1 MLVTALVFALAAAAP
16 SQAPEPAAAA
26 GTLTLPEAV
35 ARARTQSPLRAA
47 AASAAEGADRA
58 ASLAG
63 RRLNPLID
71 VRAENLTPRDPLAPD
86 RDVFAVL
93 SQSIELGGKRGARR
107 DIAGADRD
115 VSVLVLK
122 TIERQLALDTVRAY
136 MRALHARG
144 VLANLASQRDGVTTL
159 VTTMR
164 RRVDEGFAA
173 ESDLLRFQAEAARM
187 AAEMTRTE
195 IELSR
200 ALSDLGLLVGS
211 PAPIAASALVTP
223 VPVAPP
229 ALDDPSLAIAV
240 DERPDLLLAS
250 TRVERARL
258 TASFE
263 HLKRLPDPQISAGYK
278 RTQGQNTAVAGL
290 VVAIPLF
297 DHNAQARA
305 VAEAALRSAAA
316 DQQAAH
322 QRAVAEARASVSAAT
337 QLAESLI
344 KVRRDLLVPAEGV
357 RNAAQ
362 AMFREGATDV
372 LKLVDAERIY
382 ADVRREA
389 LALAVDAYVAAIEA
403 RFAVAQEEIP

>member
-1 MLVTALVFALAAAAP
+1 MLVTALVFALSAAQP
-16 SQAPEPAAAA
+16 PQAPAAA
-26 GTLTLPEAV
+26 GPETITLAQAV
-35 ARARTQSPLRAA
+35 DRARSQSPLRVGAA
-47 AASAAEGADRA
+47 AIADGATRA
-58 ASLAG
+58 ATLAG
-63 RRLNPLID
+63 RPLNPLID

-93 SQSIELGGKRGARR
+93 SQPIELGGKRGVRR

-115 VSVLVLK
+115 VSALVLK

-159 VTTMR
+159 VSTMR
-164 RRVDEGFAA
+164 RRVEEGFAP
-173 ESDLLRFQAEAARM
+173 ESDLLRFEAEAARM

-195 IELSR
+195 LELSR
-200 ALSDLGLLVGS
+200 ALIDLNTLIGGTT
-211 PAPIAASALVTP
+211 PIAAANLVAP
-223 VPVAPP
+223 SPLAPP
-229 ALDDPSLAIAV
+229 ALDAAALAAAV
-240 DERPDLLLAS
+240 DERPDLQLAS
-250 TRVERARL
+250 TRVDRARL
-258 TASFE
+258 GASLE
-263 HLKRLPDPQISAGYK
+263 SLKRLPDPAISAGYK
-278 RTQGQNTAVAGL
+278 RTQGQNTAVAGIAL
-290 VVAIPLF
+290 AIPLF

-305 VAEAALRSAAA
+305 VAEAGVRAATA
-316 DQQAAH
+316 EQQAAH
-322 QRAVAEARASVSAAT
+322 QRAVAEANASVAAAT
-337 QLAESLI
+337 QLAESLVR
-344 KVRRDLLVPAEGV
+344 VRRDLLVPAEGV

-403 RFAVAQEEIP
+403 RFAVAQEDIP